1 MSVQYCQLLSLQH
14 YLSGSID
21 SYSPVNLEFNHFAAM
36 PDAPF
41 RWCKIAGESHYWFA
55 KTKRPLPIETNRT
68 LKHLNLYNRA

>member
-55 KTKRPLPIETNRT
+55 
-68 LKHLNLYNRA
+68 